1 MCDPPIPDHLPS
13 HTPFESWGRF
23 LRKLVSGGGGA
34 TPVDGPSSGL
44 PLHPPTTPIDQVLP
58 EETELRADEGRDVA
72 AIREEFAQNFLL
84 LDPSRRKGVPW
95 VPKKCA
101 CSEQS
106 DDEELLDEVLE

>member
-23 LRKLVSGGGGA
+23 VRKLLAGG
-34 TPVDGPSSGL
+34 
-44 PLHPPTTPIDQVLP
+44 TTPAGEVLP
-58 EETELRADEGRDVA
+58 AETELRTNEGRDVA

-84 LDPSRRKGVPW
+84 LDPSRRKGIPW

-106 DDEELLDEVLE
+106 DDEELLEVLE